1 MPRRHYVLALMLAVI
16 VSLIFVPRALNSI
29 RGFDKSSS
37 QEKAIKGTD
46 PVTGGHTFAL
56 TPWGPSQQTV
66 DAARAGLPRNP
77 PVLKRLAGPR
87 FPLISFHFFYGCK
100 VNTTIMTP
108 QHIT

>member
-77 PVLKRLAGPR
+77 AVLKRLAGAR
-87 FPLISFHFFYGCK
+87 FRLISFDFIDGGK
-100 VNTTIMTP
+100 INGNIVP
-108 QHIT
+108 